1 MKLYVKERL
10 AMLQM
15 LPENGSLSEM
25 VDVMEIVKKIRIT
38 QEERTKIEYKETSG
52 SIVWNISKDEGL
64 DVDFTFEEI
73 SVLKDAVSRMD
84 REKKINMSIL
94 DVCLRIKNL

>member
-1 MKLYVKERL
+1 MTLYVKERL
-10 AMLQM
+10 AILQM

-52 SIVWNISKDEGL
+52 SIIWNISKDEGL

>member
-10 AMLQM
+10 SILQM

-25 VDVMEIVKKIRIT
+25 VDVMEIVKKVRIT
-38 QEERTKIEYKETSG
+38 QEEKTKIEYKETSG
-52 SIVWNISKDEGL
+52 SIIWNVTKDEGI
-64 DVDFTFEEI
+64 DIEFTFEEI
-73 SVLKDAVSRMD
+73 SVLKSAVARMD
-84 REKKINMSIL
+84 KEKKINMSIL

>member
-64 DVDFTFEEI
+64 DVNFTFEEI

>member
-10 AMLQM
+10 AILQM

-52 SIVWNISKDEGL
+52 SIIWNISKDEGL